1 MPRGRAR
8 GYDDQREQ
16 ILARASKLFARRG
29 YTATSMNEVAEA
41 CGVSKPSLYHYFR
54 DKQQLLLEIAAAH
67 VARLEA
73 LVEEVGAETHEPEG
87 RVRRLITAFLEVY
100 AGAQA
105 EHRVLTEDVRFLP
118 PADRRRVLDGERKVV
133 AAFADAIAEAR
144 PELRT
149 HELDKPL
156 TMLLFGMMNWMFTW
170 LKPRGE
176 LSHADMAPV
185 VADLF
190 FGGLGAVR
198 APGEP
203 AHPLSAHA
211 QRRHRMPHPAKLVVA
226 IGLAAAATL
235 VNADIN
241 VGVTV
246 SATGPAASLGIPEK
260 NTIALMPQTI
270 GGQKVNYIVLD
281 DASDTTT
288 AVANASKL
296 ITESKVDIVLG
307 STTTPN
313 SLAMID
319 VAAESQTPM
328 ISMAASSTIVEPVD
342 AKRRWI
348 FKTPQNDI
356 MMSLAIA
363 THMQLRGI
371 KTVGFIGFND
381 AYGEGWFREF
391 SKVASVKGLTIVASE
406 RYSRTDTSVTG
417 QVLKLVSAKPDAILI
432 AASGTPA
439 VLPQRTLKERGY
451 AGQYYQTHGV
461 ANNDFLR
468 VGGKDVEGT
477 YLPAGPVL
485 VAAQLPPN
493 NPVRA
498 SALDYIAKYE
508 AANGKGSVSTFG
520 AHAWDAGRL
529 MSAAAAVALKTAQP
543 GTPAFR
549 AALRDALEKVSELH
563 GAHGVF
569 NMSPTD
575 HLGLDQRARVMVKI
589 ENGTW
594 KYQP

>member
-1 MPRGRAR
+1 
-8 GYDDQREQ
+8 
-16 ILARASKLFARRG
+16 
-29 YTATSMNEVAEA
+29 
-41 CGVSKPSLYHYFR
+41 
-54 DKQQLLLEIAAAH
+54 
-67 VARLEA
+67 
-73 LVEEVGAETHEPEG
+73 
-87 RVRRLITAFLEVY
+87 
-100 AGAQA
+100 
-105 EHRVLTEDVRFLP
+105 
-118 PADRRRVLDGERKVV
+118 
-133 AAFADAIAEAR
+133 
-144 PELRT
+144 
-149 HELDKPL
+149 
-156 TMLLFGMMNWMFTW
+156 
-170 LKPRGE
+170 
-176 LSHADMAPV
+176 
-185 VADLF
+185 
-190 FGGLGAVR
+190 
-198 APGEP
+198 
-203 AHPLSAHA
+203 
-211 QRRHRMPHPAKLVVA
+211 MPHPAKLVIA

-288 AVANASKL
+288 AVANTRKL

-319 VAAESQTPM
+319 VASESQTPM

-342 AKRRWI
+342 AKRRWV

-363 THMQLRGI
+363 THMQFRGI

-498 SALDYIAKYE
+498 SALEYISKYE
-508 AANGKGSVSTFG
+508 AANGQGSVSTFG

-549 AALRDALEKVSELH
+549 AALRDALEKLNELH

-589 ENGTW
+589 ENGAW

>member
-1 MPRGRAR
+1 
-8 GYDDQREQ
+8 
-16 ILARASKLFARRG
+16 
-29 YTATSMNEVAEA
+29 
-41 CGVSKPSLYHYFR
+41 
-54 DKQQLLLEIAAAH
+54 
-67 VARLEA
+67 
-73 LVEEVGAETHEPEG
+73 
-87 RVRRLITAFLEVY
+87 
-100 AGAQA
+100 
-105 EHRVLTEDVRFLP
+105 
-118 PADRRRVLDGERKVV
+118 
-133 AAFADAIAEAR
+133 
-144 PELRT
+144 
-149 HELDKPL
+149 
-156 TMLLFGMMNWMFTW
+156 ML
-170 LKPRGE
+170 
-176 LSHADMAPV
+176 
-185 VADLF
+185 
-190 FGGLGAVR
+190 
-198 APGEP
+198 
-203 AHPLSAHA
+203 
-211 QRRHRMPHPAKLVVA
+211 HPAKLVVA
-226 IGLAAAATL
+226 IGLAAAASL
-235 VNADIN
+235 VQADIN

-288 AVANASKL
+288 AVANTRKL

-342 AKRRWI
+342 AKKRWI

-363 THMQLRGI
+363 THMQQRGI

-391 SKVASVKGLTIVASE
+391 SKVAPVKGLTIIASE

-417 QVLKLVSAKPDAILI
+417 QVLKLVTAKPDAILI

-439 VLPQRTLKERGY
+439 ALPQRTLKERGY

-493 NPVRA
+493 FPVRA

-508 AANGKGSVSTFG
+508 AAHGKGSVSTFG
-520 AHAWDAGRL
+520 AHAWDAGLL
-529 MSAAAAVALKTAQP
+529 MSSAATVALKTAQP

-549 AALRDALEKVSELH
+549 AALRDALEKINELR

-569 NMSPTD
+569 TMSASD